1 MPEGETST
9 FVPMAWAAFG
19 IVATAIFYSRFYLQ
33 WMVSEIKRRSVV
45 PEFFW
50 YQSAVGSLML
60 LVWAFHTQS
69 PLGALSHSLNVV
81 PYTRNLVHIWR
92 EKGRLTPAINW
103 LATCGAVVI
112 AASAVAVV
120 IVVWQREFAASAET
134 PSGQARENWLWLGV
148 GVAGQ
153 VLFGC
158 RFLVQWALTEW
169 HRKSVVPAVFWQVS
183 LVAALLQ
190 IASYAQRQEWFF
202 IVGTAATLFIY
213 ARNLWFI
220 HLGNEQAILSEK
232 KG

>member
-1 MPEGETST
+1 MPDGDVTSIG
-9 FVPMAWAAFG
+9 PLLWWAFG
-19 IVATAIFYSRFYLQ
+19 IAATAIFYSRFYLQ
-33 WMVSEIKRRSVV
+33 WLASEIKRRSVV

-60 LVWAFHTQS
+60 LALAFHTQS

-103 LATCGAVVI
+103 LATSAAVFV
-112 AASAVAVV
+112 ALSAVAVV
-120 IVVWQREFAASAET
+120 VIVWRREFAVNADASSEA
-134 PSGQARENWLWLGV
+134 ARVNWIWLGV

-153 VLFGC
+153 VLFGL

-169 HRKSVVPAVFWQVS
+169 HRKSIVPAVFWQISV
-183 LVAALLQ
+183 LAAILQ
-190 IASYAQRQEWFF
+190 IASYTQRREWYF
-202 IVGTAATLFIY
+202 IIGTTATLFIY

-220 HLGNEQAILSEK
+220 HFGDEDAVLSEK
-232 KG
+232 G